1 MLRRRSRI
9 IKASQQLPAM
19 EPLTIAIAEGI
30 YRVYAN
36 AKERSRYPE
45 HLPLPVL
52 VLFQKFK
59 QAYERKQLQALDDA
73 LSDNFVSDLYGPTKA
88 DFLKL
93 MEFNFQK
100 LRYGLKPYLT
110 IEVFNITT
118 ASDVAFSAVIEM
130 KASLQFVGIV
140 TPLQWDAGK
149 VFCEAQPEGPHQYWR
164 ITKLMK
170 FNS

>member
-1 MLRRRSRI
+1 
-9 IKASQQLPAM
+9 M

-36 AKERSRYPE
+36 AKERSRHPE
-45 HLPLPVL
+45 HLPPPIL

-59 QAYERKQLQALDDA
+59 RAYESKHLQGLDDT
-73 LSDNFVSDLYGPTKA
+73 LSDNFVSDIYGSTKA

-100 LRYGLKPYLT
+100 LRYGLKPYLK
-110 IEVFNITT
+110 IEIFNINT

-149 VFCEAQPEGPHQYWR
+149 IFCEAQPEGEHQYWR
-164 ITKLMK
+164 IAKLMQFK
-170 FNS
+170 P